1 MRACAQTGLVAPV
14 LFNIQESLMH
24 IEAIGFDVSP
34 RLINIEPAV
43 IRMQVRSR
51 PGGRRHA
58 SAAIYDAPAHA
69 LLVPGRRSLL

>member
-1 MRACAQTGLVAPV
+1 MCAQTGLVAPV

-43 IRMQVRSR
+43 IRMQVRAGLAGAAMPRR
-51 PGGRRHA
+51 PVKCN
-58 SAAIYDAPAHA
+58 APTHA
-69 LLVPGRRSLL
+69 LLVPGRST